1 MQSEMHFTT
10 MLSFDKPVELEK
22 LNCTKIE
29 RFFEKYSNLE
39 IKIEINNQSNS
50 EEDYLNCTHFDI
62 LIEIFEIEKSNFAH
76 LFSTL
81 GQKSTFTFLAKF
93 THSKSHI

>member
-10 MLSFDKPVELEK
+10 MLSFDKTVELEK

-29 RFFEKYSNLE
+29 RIFEKYSNLE

-62 LIEIFEIEKSNFAH
+62 LIEIFEIEKSNLAH

>member
-1 MQSEMHFTT
+1 

-76 LFSTL
+76 LFSTR